1 MSNLDFL
8 RRAEKRRFMHQHVHR
23 PGKHRLF
30 TILALACAVS
40 ALVPSGAAAC
50 DDRSI
55 ASHAAVGI
63 TRLFDESEKQQLAGV
78 AGSGWFLTPRLLVT
92 VAHVAEGMRLSASEW
107 KSIQLRDED
116 AFERADVRLQRII
129 GGGPEKIALIEIAS
143 ELRGIRPLPVR
154 KEPLIADEPVVSRA
168 YVPDRV
174 RTAGGRFVEY
184 GTEGRFAGGAL
195 FEVYDGND
203 RMALDYGASGAP
215 VLDCSGRVVAVVAN
229 VLTQT
234 IWGRLRVSTAW
245 NMPNVLTV
253 PVAVLHESGEPN

>member
-1 MSNLDFL
+1 MSALLRKRLNCCLIEDHSVWSGDGGSLATTRRRRAGRAQALVARTPEHHAPAGTILLLLPFGPTVSASARGDSGWMSNLDFL

-92 VAHVAEGMRLSASEW
+92 VAHVAEGMRLSGSEW

-184 GTEGRFAGGAL
+184 GTEGR
-195 FEVYDGND
+195 
-203 RMALDYGASGAP
+203 
-215 VLDCSGRVVAVVAN
+215 
-229 VLTQT
+229 
-234 IWGRLRVSTAW
+234 
-245 NMPNVLTV
+245 
-253 PVAVLHESGEPN
+253 